1 LAWPRGVILD
11 RGRSCTGSTIAVD
24 IAPVSQGAEGAAGLG
39 LSIANGLV
47 EAHGG
52 SLTIASKVGVGT
64 TVTLRFPPAR
74 PAP

>member
-1 LAWPRGVILD
+1 
-11 RGRSCTGSTIAVD
+11 
-24 IAPVSQGAEGAAGLG
+24 VSQGAEGAAGLG

-64 TVTLRFPPAR
+64 TVTLRFPLAR